1 MDLSCLPDDL
11 ALLVLQL
18 CTCAA
23 LVSLEAT
30 CHRMKQLLQ
39 LPGAWRLPCDV
50 HSLVGDD
57 GRRATVEA
65 VHAVRT
71 GHIARALVHQLMCR
85 NEIDLVRRE
94 FIEPFFPDPLSGCDL
109 QRGEEGNRIQP
120 ALYEFLCEACR
131 RAPTIAIPT
140 LRGLDELVLVVE
152 LRHSSDHHL
161 DRCWVVQP
169 AEECME
175 HINHSFGSAYIADFV
190 IGEAQAEPFPFDDNA
205 FLVVWAV
212 HRASKAVALLHA
224 AAPEGSRPEDGGGVA
239 NSPINPAGQALYER
253 WSAAS
258 LVPRWHPRACRNR
271 VFRNADVMSGSGH
284 PGCMTDDREALSLST
299 HVTLQPAWLRA
310 GSTASHQLIDPR
322 AVPDGALPTDVDAD
336 FAATSWRAAGI
347 SIQLMTEGAQSNA
360 ASGRPT
366 SVTHPDL
373 PCHPDHP
380 YPHPRPG
387 HPDYQKQPGESYH
400 SYMGRC
406 VRAAGA
412 RNAPY
417 LQASNAWARAKL
429 LEQLTTNTLWL
440 APRAFRTASNGHEL
454 ENRVDALLVAAAM
467 HAIDPD
473 GPDASDEDEE
483 DESVSDDDDEEEDD
497 DEDEEEDDEEG
508 DDV

>member
-1 MDLSCLPDDL
+1 MRTGQMDLSSLPDDL

-65 VHAVRT
+65 VHAVST

-109 QRGEEGNRIQP
+109 ERGEEGNRIQP

-169 AEECME
+169 TEECME

-212 HRASKAVALLHA
+212 HCASKAVALLHA
-224 AAPEGSRPEDGGGVA
+224 AAPEGSRPEDGGGVS

-258 LVPRWHPRACRNR
+258 LVPRWHPRACRKSFPKCR
-271 VFRNADVMSGSGH
+271 R
-284 PGCMTDDREALSLST
+284 
-299 HVTLQPAWLRA
+299 HVRLWSSRLYYRRQGGP
-310 GSTASHQLIDPR
+310 
-322 AVPDGALPTDVDAD
+322 VV
-336 FAATSWRAAGI
+336 
-347 SIQLMTEGAQSNA
+347 
-360 ASGRPT
+360 
-366 SVTHPDL
+366 V
-373 PCHPDHP
+373 
-380 YPHPRPG
+380 HPR
-387 HPDYQKQPGESYH
+387 H
-400 SYMGRC
+400 
-406 VRAAGA
+406 
-412 RNAPY
+412 
-417 LQASNAWARAKL
+417 
-429 LEQLTTNTLWL
+429 
-440 APRAFRTASNGHEL
+440 
-454 ENRVDALLVAAAM
+454 AAARVVTRRQ
-467 HAIDPD
+467 HSEPPAN
-473 GPDASDEDEE
+473 
-483 DESVSDDDDEEEDD
+483 
-497 DEDEEEDDEEG
+497 
-508 DDV
+508 